1 MSASNEYIK
10 EYLNE
15 IMINNNKVVEK
26 QMIKSYG

>member
-15 IMINNNKVVEK
+15 IMINYNKVVEK
-26 QMIKSYG
+26 QMIKKL